1 MPEWQATGL
10 ADLQVWFSQGE
21 PATVT
26 DVVEKIGRKKPIPFD
41 QFARDFRSAFE
52 STATAR

>member
-1 MPEWQATGL
+1 MGELHELLRTGV
-10 ADLQVWFSQGE
+10 AG
-21 PATVT
+21 TVT
-26 DVVEKIGRKKPIPFD
+26 ELVEKIAGKRPIPFD